1 MHVGLINMFFFILQA
16 PQLGKSPGI
25 RRCTGAQCI
34 LQNAAMPSLVCSTNI
49 IHQYRRQDELNATD
63 QHSKTRRDPSE

>member
-1 MHVGLINMFFFILQA
+1 MVFTTFTMHVGLINMFFFILQA
-16 PQLGKSPGI
+16 PQLGKSTGI
-25 RRCTGAQCI
+25 R